1 MRRSIMPEFD
11 DIGATA
17 TSYCLRW
24 SGKERQ
30 KMGDGVFFVG
40 PTSLISLDDRKP

>member
-1 MRRSIMPEFD
+1 MPEFD

-30 KMGDGVFFVG
+30 KKMGDGVFFVG